1 MNKVYANELA
11 DVLAKKHKI
20 DRKAA
25 QQFVASLV
33 NVIQAGLD
41 KDRQV
46 KVKGLGTFKVVE
58 VDPRESVNVNTGE
71 RLLIEGHSKLVFV
84 PELTMKDLV
93 NRPFS
98 QFETVILNDGV
109 VFDDMQS
116 DTVVE
121 NEQDDDAKPQE
132 EQETESPAVEQETEP
147 MADVLP
153 EFLDE
158 EPAPVEAEQE
168 ETGGVDET
176 DETEEIETSEDSV
189 EPENIVEPEDTA
201 EPDNTEEPEEQITP
215 MEQLVPETET
225 SQPLPDSEEDVE
237 EEISEDASDE
247 EEELEDNP
255 KRSWSWLW
263 WLLVALLCLAGGFGA
278 GYYIGHGGFT
288 FSSPEPVAQDTI
300 PAKTVVK
307 EKDTA
312 NVPASIP
319 EPVVE
324 TQDSIQKDSIEAQSD
339 VPEWER
345 YNNMDV
351 RAKNGYYYIMGL
363 DRIEKAREGD
373 NTIKIANRVF
383 GAAELA
389 CYIEV
394 FNGIKASTVLEK
406 GTEVKIPI
414 IKTKKSVMKKL
425 KEQNQ

>member
-11 DVLAKKHKI
+11 DVLVKKHRI

-121 NEQDDDAKPQE
+121 NEQDNDAKPQD

-147 MADVLP
+147 EADVLP

-158 EPAPVEAEQE
+158 DPAPAEAEQE
-168 ETGGVDET
+168 ETEGVDET
-176 DETEEIETSEDSV
+176 DETETSEDSV
-189 EPENIVEPEDTA
+189 
-201 EPDNTEEPEEQITP
+201 EPDNTEEPEGQITP

-255 KRSWSWLW
+255 KRSWSWIW

-300 PAKTVVK
+300 SAKTVVK

-351 RAKNGYYYIMGL
+351 RVKNGYYYIMGL

-394 FNGIKASTVLEK
+394 FNGIKASTVLKK

-414 IKTKKSVMKKL
+414 IKTKKSVMKEL

>member
-1 MNKVYANELA
+1 MNKVYANDLA
-11 DVLAKKHKI
+11 DVLVKKHRI

-109 VFDDMQS
+109 VFDDMQF
-116 DTVVE
+116 DTLVE

-132 EQETESPAVEQETEP
+132 EQETESPAVEQEPEP
-147 MADVLP
+147 EADVLP
-153 EFLDE
+153 DFLDE
-158 EPAPVEAEQE
+158 DPAPAEAEQE
-168 ETGGVDET
+168 ETEGV

-225 SQPLPDSEEDVE
+225 SQPHPDSEEDVE

-255 KRSWSWLW
+255 KRSWGWIW

-324 TQDSIQKDSIEAQSD
+324 TQDSILKDSIEAQSD

-351 RAKNGYYYIMGL
+351 RVKNGYYYIMGL

-394 FNGIKASTVLEK
+394 YNGIKASTVLKK

-414 IKTKKSVMKKL
+414 IETKKSVMKKL

>member
-11 DVLAKKHKI
+11 DVLVKKHRI

-116 DTVVE
+116 DTLVE
-121 NEQDDDAKPQE
+121 NEQDDEAKPQE

-147 MADVLP
+147 VADVLP
-153 EFLDE
+153 DFLDE
-158 EPAPVEAEQE
+158 DPAPVEAEQE

-176 DETEEIETSEDSV
+176 DEIDEIETS
-189 EPENIVEPEDTA
+189 
-201 EPDNTEEPEEQITP
+201 EEQITP

-255 KRSWSWLW
+255 KRSWGWIW

-351 RAKNGYYYIMGL
+351 RVKNGYYYIMGL

-394 FNGIKASTVLEK
+394 YNGIKASTVLKK

>member
-11 DVLAKKHKI
+11 DVLAKKHRI

-58 VDPRESVNVNTGE
+58 VDSRESVNVNTGE

-116 DTVVE
+116 DTLVE

-147 MADVLP
+147 VADDFL

-158 EPAPVEAEQE
+158 EPAPAEAEQE
-168 ETGGVDET
+168 ETEGVDET
-176 DETEEIETSEDSV
+176 DETDEIETSEDSV
-189 EPENIVEPEDTA
+189 EPEN
-201 EPDNTEEPEEQITP
+201 TEEPEEQIKP
-215 MEQLVPETET
+215 IEQLVPETET
-225 SQPLPDSEEDVE
+225 SQPLPDSEEDME
-237 EEISEDASDE
+237 EEISEDTSDE

-255 KRSWSWLW
+255 KRSWSWIW

-351 RAKNGYYYIMGL
+351 RTKNGYYYIMGL

-373 NTIKIANRVF
+373 NTIKIAERVF

-394 FNGIKASTVLEK
+394 YNGIKASTVLKK

-414 IKTKKSVMKKL
+414 IKSKKSVSK
-425 KEQNQ
+425 N

>member
-1 MNKVYANELA
+1 MNKVYANDLA
-11 DVLAKKHKI
+11 DVLVKKHRI

-116 DTVVE
+116 DTLVE

-147 MADVLP
+147 EADVLP

-158 EPAPVEAEQE
+158 DPAPVEAEQE
-168 ETGGVDET
+168 ETEGV
-176 DETEEIETSEDSV
+176 DETEEIETSEDSA
-189 EPENIVEPEDTA
+189 EPENIV
-201 EPDNTEEPEEQITP
+201 EPEEQITP

-247 EEELEDNP
+247 EEEFEDNP
-255 KRSWSWLW
+255 KRSWSWIW

-373 NTIKIANRVF
+373 NTVKIANRVF

-394 FNGIKASTVLEK
+394 YNGIKASTVLKK